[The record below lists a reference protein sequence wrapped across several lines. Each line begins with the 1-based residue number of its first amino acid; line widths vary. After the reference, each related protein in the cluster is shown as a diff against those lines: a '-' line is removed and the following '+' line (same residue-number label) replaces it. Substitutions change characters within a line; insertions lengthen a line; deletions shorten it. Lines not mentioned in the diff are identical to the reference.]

1 MPVKGCSGVIKFGTG
16 KIAEVKSISTNE
28 AGAETDTSVLGNC
41 NTQSE
46 ITAITTTVEVE
57 VFYSPTDPIQSLMT
71 VGAKAAL
78 EIYPQGENAGLKY
91 EKSDDAIVLSRG
103 KSINHG
109 DMISRTLSLKCNDGL
124 TMEEVSA

>member
-1 MPVKGCSGVIKFGTG
+1 MPVKGCSGVIKFGTNA
-16 KIAEVKSISTNE
+16 IAEVKSITTNE

-46 ITAITTTVEVE
+46 ITAITTTVEVS
-57 VFYSPTDPIQSLMT
+57 VFYAPDDAVQNLMT

-78 EIYPQGENAGLKY
+78 EIYPEGETVGLKY
-91 EKSDDAIVLSRG
+91 ETSADAVVLSRG
-103 KSINHG
+103 KEINHG

-124 TMEEVSA
+124 TGATVA